1 MADHQFVYD
10 IYIATTLEKLW
21 ESLTSS
27 EYTEKYFF
35 GSKIQSDWQE
45 GSSVIYSRNGID
57 TDYGKI
63 LICEPQKFLSYTW
76 NMVGDKTSRQTPSR
90 VTFKLHPMDGTTV
103 KLSLKHED
111 LAKTDLSDK
120 ENTFQG
126 LNNGWPAILS
136 NLKSLLE
143 TGKTMPPIKVES

>member
-10 IYIATTLEKLW
+10 IYIGTTVEKLW
-21 ESLTSS
+21 EALTSS

-63 LICEPQKFLSYTW
+63 LICEPQRLLSYTW
-76 NMVGDKTSRQTPSR
+76 NMIGDNTPRQSPSR
-90 VTFKLHPMDGTTV
+90 VTFTLNPMDGTTV

-111 LAKTDLSDK
+111 LAESDLVDQ

-143 TGKTMPPIKVES
+143 TGNTLPPIKV

>member
-10 IYIATTLEKLW
+10 IYIATTVEKLW
-21 ESLTSS
+21 DALTSS
-27 EYTEKYFF
+27 DHTEKYFF

-45 GSSVIYSRNGID
+45 GSSIIYSRDGKD

-63 LICEPQKFLSYTW
+63 LICEPQRLLSYTW
-76 NMVGDKTSRQTPSR
+76 NMVGDKTPRQSPSR
-90 VTFKLHPMDGTTV
+90 VTFKLHPMDGSTV
-103 KLSLKHED
+103 KLTLKHED
-111 LAKTDLSDK
+111 LVESDLVDQ

-143 TGKTMPPIKVES
+143 TGRTLPPIKV